1 MNEMLTG
8 TELKALYIVRRNWCR
23 GDRVMKP
30 ISVWGWWGGHVGQ
43 RPMGKFFGQDA
54 GVTSLLFFK
63 GHPGIFNDHRV
74 MDLGLTSHSKD
85 GAFYSTVSLSLYLG
99 VRTHTDCRVST
110 LAGLT
115 NTSSSSDLVFTGG
128 LPSRYWPGTTL
139 LSFSGQPVLGCRVK
153 WLLATNEYE

>member
-1 MNEMLTG
+1 MT
-8 TELKALYIVRRNWCR
+8 T
-23 GDRVMKP
+23 
-30 ISVWGWWGGHVGQ
+30 
-43 RPMGKFFGQDA
+43 
-54 GVTSLLFFK
+54 
-63 GHPGIFNDHRV
+63 RV

-128 LPSRYWPGTTL
+128 LPSRY
-139 LSFSGQPVLGCRVK
+139 
-153 WLLATNEYE
+153 